1 MIKIIIKTNL
11 RTFKGSISIITG
23 GASGIGRALAIE
35 LAKRGSEVILADI
48 QTDLANE
55 VASLIKDNGGT
66 AWAAHI
72 DVSDQ
77 PGVESLLKETVKR
90 TGRIDFMFN
99 NAGIG
104 IAGPI
109 NYHTNDDWNRIIDVN
124 LKGVVNGTN
133 AAYKIMAEQGFGHI
147 VNTASMAG
155 LVPIPLLISYS
166 ATKHGV
172 VGLSKSLRAESSD
185 SGIRVSLLCPGV
197 INTPILED
205 GGKFGKI
212 SANLSPEQ
220 KDLILKKFKPMKP
233 DVFAFKAINA
243 VARNKAIIIIPSWWK
258 ILWWMDRFSPSLGML
273 IAKKYFLK
281 AKKEGFLSSLQ

>member
-11 RTFKGSISIITG
+11 RTFKGSVSIITG

-55 VASLIKDNGGT
+55 VTSLIKDNGGK
-66 AWAAHI
+66 ARAAHI

-77 PGVESLLKETVKR
+77 SGIESLLKETVKR

-109 NYHTNDDWNRIIDVN
+109 NYHTIDDWNRIIDVN
-124 LKGVVNGTN
+124 LKGIVNGTN

-212 SANLSPEQ
+212 SADLSTEQ

-258 ILWWMDRFSPSLGML
+258 ILWWMDRFSPSLGMF
-273 IAKKYFLK
+273 IAKKYYLK
-281 AKKEGFLSSLQ
+281 AKKEGFLNSLQ